1 MYKKLIESI
10 KLYLFKKKWR
20 KLNQHNNIN
29 PANIFPIE
37 KVSVG
42 KYSYGPIVVRSWG
55 SLNEKLRIG
64 NFVSIA
70 SGVKFILGGNHNIDT
85 ITTYPFKVKFLD
97 EKMEA
102 WSKGSVIIKDD
113 VWIGMDAI
121 IMSGVT
127 IEQGA
132 IIAAGSVVTKDIP
145 PYAIV
150 GGNPAKIIKYRFSK
164 EIVQEMKKIEWNKIK
179 IDNIKN
185 IREELYKSL
194 DLEILEKIK
203 TELFIN

>member
-1 MYKKLIESI
+1 MYKKLIKSI

-29 PANIFPIE
+29 PVNIFPME

-42 KYSYGPIVVRSWG
+42 KYSYGPIIVRSWG
-55 SLNEKLRIG
+55 SLNEKLKIG

-70 SGVKFILGGNHNIDT
+70 SGVKFILGGNHSIDT
-85 ITTYPFKVKFLD
+85 ITTYPFKVKFLE

-113 VWIGMDAI
+113 VWIGMDVI

-127 IEQGA
+127 IEQGV
-132 IIAAGSVVTKDIP
+132 IIAAGSVVTKDVP

-150 GGNPAKIIKYRFSK
+150 GGNPAKIIKYRFSE

-185 IREELYKSL
+185 VREELYKSL
-194 DLEILEKIK
+194 DLETLEKIK
-203 TELFIN
+203 TKLFIN

>member
-42 KYSYGPIVVRSWG
+42 KYSYGPIIVRSWG
-55 SLNEKLRIG
+55 SLNEKLKIG

-113 VWIGMDAI
+113 VWIGMDVI

-150 GGNPAKIIKYRFSK
+150 GGNPAKIIKYRFSE
-164 EIVQEMKKIEWNKIK
+164 EIVQEMKKIDWNKIK

-185 IREELYKSL
+185 VREELYKSL
-194 DLEILEKIK
+194 DLETLEKIK